1 LVDLVRPSVAK
12 DIMFSARRLQ
22 SDEALRIGL
31 VNLVVDAEELE
42 DVTVA
47 YAQTLAANAPLSIR
61 ASKFYIDQLGLERS
75 QSEEARMDAMQQESA
90 LCSRLFI
97 LAGLQ
102 LSCGVYEVI
111 RYGYSKHPE

>member
-1 LVDLVRPSVAK
+1 
-12 DIMFSARRLQ
+12 MFSARRLQ

-61 ASKFYIDQLGLERS
+61 ASKFYIDQLGLECS
-75 QSEEARMDAMQQESA
+75 QRDETRMNAMQRQAENSEDFKEA
-90 LCSRLFI
+90 TRSFI
-97 LAGLQ
+97 EKRKPVFQG
-102 LSCGVYEVI
+102 
-111 RYGYSKHPE
+111 R